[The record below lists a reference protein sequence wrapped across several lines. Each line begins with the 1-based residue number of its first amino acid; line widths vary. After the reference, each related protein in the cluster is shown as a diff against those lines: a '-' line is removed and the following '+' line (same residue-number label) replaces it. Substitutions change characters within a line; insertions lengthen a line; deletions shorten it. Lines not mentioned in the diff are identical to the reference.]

1 MSDLTNDSA
10 NNQTWKCSCGHEN
23 NANFCIN
30 CGKKREEGEV
40 KEKKDDT
47 PVVVASSIAAAASVG
62 KVDIPDELKA
72 NIQRQ
77 AEPAQPVFQ
86 PQPQPQMQQPYQPMV
101 QQPQQMQQQQV
112 FVPQTQQPVQPQYQ
126 QPYQP
131 QQQYQQQYQPQ
142 YSAPS
147 QTSNVSEDELM
158 ERKRKLSNRLS
169 LISLICHLSY
179 IFGSMI
185 VGAIEYALEEGG
197 TTSTSLALQVGS
209 TAIGTLFTASI
220 VLMIIAR
227 VKCRTAKFAK
237 VLMIVYIIEVALLVI
252 AVVLVIV
259 FIFYAIIACT

>member
-23 NANFCIN
+23 NTNFCIN
-30 CGKKREEGEV
+30 CGKKREDGEI

-72 NIQRQ
+72 NIQKQ
-77 AEPAQPVFQ
+77 AEPVQPVFQ

-112 FVPQTQQPVQPQYQ
+112 FAPQTQQPVQPQYQ
-126 QPYQP
+126 QQYQP
-131 QQQYQQQYQPQ
+131 QYQQQYQPQ
-142 YSAPS
+142 YMASS
-147 QTSNVSEDELM
+147 QTNNVSEDELM
-158 ERKRKLSNRLS
+158 EKRKKLSNRLS

-179 IFGSMI
+179 IFGSFI
-185 VGAIEYALEEGG
+185 IGVIEYALEEGG
-197 TTSTSLALQVGS
+197 STGSSLALEVGS

-259 FIFYAIIACT
+259 LIFYAIIACT